1 MCQSH
6 PYHRPITKNVTE
18 SAALLHLALLTEL
31 TGGVGIGSNPPP
43 GIRLVIV
50 GAGAKRER
58 ALASS
63 GILPEEQ
70 NDFVIKSKVTFQI
83 LFFYL
88 LFPFN
93 LNIVKKTKNYNSLLK
108 KSKTTHVFLSP
119 TPLGTVSEQNYNLIT
134 GFLL

>member
-6 PYHRPITKNVTE
+6 PYHRPLTKNVTE
-18 SAALLHLALLTEL
+18 SAALLHPALLTEL

-70 NDFVIKSKVTFQI
+70 NGFVIKSKATFQI

-93 LNIVKKTKNYNSLLK
+93 LNIVKKKKLQQPLK